1 MAAEFVTDN
10 PELEALFE
18 RYRTAPASYVF
29 APLADACRKAGML
42 EEAVEICAA
51 GVARHPRYP
60 SGYVVQGKC
69 YFDQRN
75 IAAAEKAFRAVLE
88 LDENNLV
95 ALKYLGVIMVG
106 RGEREQA
113 TEYFQH
119 ILALDPEDREIRRIL
134 SELKETEQVGAKPSA
149 TAPPVEEE
157 DFEGEPI
164 MLGDDDE
171 RSDELATTTLAD
183 IYAAQGYL
191 DKALRIYREVLKKQP
206 HNEEIQRK
214 IQSLEGGGTFSEIG
228 EPAPKKI
235 PTGRVKSEDKPRG
248 TSAPGGRSETRA
260 EIRPESASAPG
271 GATQAED
278 KERRT
283 IDDQRSYDQFKKW
296 LDNLSR

>member
-1 MAAEFVTDN
+1 MAADFVTNN

-51 GVARHPRYP
+51 GVAKHPRYP

-75 IAAAEKAFRAVLE
+75 FAAAEKAFRTVLE

-106 RGEREQA
+106 RGDREQA

-134 SELKETEQVGAKPSA
+134 SELEETVHVGAAPSA
-149 TAPPVEEE
+149 AAPPVEEE

-164 MLGDDDE
+164 MLGDE
-171 RSDELATTTLAD
+171 GEQSDELATTTLAD

-206 HNEEIQRK
+206 DNDEIQRK

-228 EPAPKKI
+228 EPAPRQV
-235 PTGRVKSEDKPRG
+235 PTARVKSKDSGRG
-248 TSAPGGRSETRA
+248 
-260 EIRPESASAPG
+260 ESAAGGQPQAHADVRPGSAAVPG
-271 GATQAED
+271 ESTQTTE

-283 IDDQRSYDQFKKW
+283 IGDQRSYDQFKKW

>member
-75 IAAAEKAFRAVLE
+75 IAGAEKAFRAVLE

-134 SELKETEQVGAKPSA
+134 SELEETEPASA
-149 TAPPVEEE
+149 TASPVKEE

-214 IQSLEGGGTFSEIG
+214 IRSLEGGGTFSEIG

-235 PTGRVKSEDKPRG
+235 ATDRIKSEDKPRG
-248 TSAPGGRSETRA
+248 TSAPGERSETRA
-260 EIRPESASAPG
+260 DIRPGPASAPG